1 MITVTVKLIGD
12 HKRKSATFSVN
23 LNKEQSLG
31 DLLKSLNLEIFK
43 EDGGLRPDMVVIING
58 KNAHFLNGLNTK
70 LKHGDVIVIMPIVV
84 GG

>member
-1 MITVTVKLIGD
+1 
-12 HKRKSATFSVN
+12 
-23 LNKEQSLG
+23 
-31 DLLKSLNLEIFK
+31 
-43 EDGGLRPDMVVIING
+43 MVVIING